1 MAWSK
6 NGTPDTLTGTSSTVT
21 IADQTSTKFNKFLF
35 HGLNSGSITGDL
47 RLGNGGIDTGS
58 NYAHRQSQNGAADG
72 TSTATSYI
80 LGAGGGGTDAEERF
94 LVGYIVNISSE
105 EKLVMFWGCFH
116 NVSGSGNAPNR
127 GENTG
132 KWSNTSAQF
141 DNIQFSDRGGAAG
154 GNFAADSN
162 LSAIGSD

>member
-1 MAWSK
+1 MAWAK

-47 RLGNGGIDTGS
+47 RLGNGGIDSGS
-58 NYAHRQSQNGAADG
+58 NYAHSQSQNGGARG
-72 TSTATSYI
+72 TGTGVSYV

-105 EKLVMFWGCFH
+105 EKLVIFHGSFH
-116 NVSGSGNAPNR
+116 NAAGASNAPNR
-127 GENTG
+127 GENRG
-132 KWSNTSAQF
+132 KWANTSAQF
-141 DNIQFSDRGGAAG
+141 DNIQFNDAGGAG

>member
-1 MAWSK
+1 MAWAK
-6 NGTPDTLTGTSSTVT
+6 NGTPDTLTGTSSTIT
-21 IADQTSTKFNKFLF
+21 INDQTSTKFNKFLF

-47 RLGNGGIDTGS
+47 RLGNGGIDSGS
-58 NYAHRQSQNGAADG
+58 NYAHSQSQNGAARG
-72 TSTATSYI
+72 TGTGTSYI

-105 EKLVMFWGCFH
+105 EKLVIFHGSFH
-116 NVSGSGNAPNR
+116 NAAGASNAPNR
-127 GENTG
+127 GENRG
-132 KWSNTSAQF
+132 KWANTSAQF